1 MGRTARGV
9 RGIRLEENDFVV
21 GAAVVEEEKELVTIT
36 ENGYGKLTP
45 FTEYNTHSRGGKGVT
60 CHAITEKTGRLAG
73 IAGVGEGDDL
83 MLITNEG
90 TIIRT
95 PAGDLRRCG
104 RASQGVIV
112 MRLAEGARLVN
123 FAVVPPEEEDITDSE
138 GESVD
143 GGAPQATESGENT
156 ETVEE
161 SGQEENLPDSDLE
174 MLDIDG
180 DEA

>member
-1 MGRTARGV
+1 
-9 RGIRLEENDFVV
+9 
-21 GAAVVEEEKELVTIT
+21 
-36 ENGYGKLTP
+36 
-45 FTEYNTHSRGGKGVT
+45 
-60 CHAITEKTGRLAG
+60 
-73 IAGVGEGDDL
+73 
-83 MLITNEG
+83 
-90 TIIRT
+90 
-95 PAGDLRRCG
+95 
-104 RASQGVIV
+104 

-138 GESVD
+138 GESVEGD
-143 GGAPQATESGENT
+143 AAEAAESGENT